1 MEQLTKEQEI
11 LKLLF
16 KDFSRPYNSRSISK
30 VVDMTPA
37 GAFKILK
44 GLEKRN
50 IVEPQRIG
58 KAIIYS
64 LNLKNPLTR
73 REVEM
78 VLTMEAEK
86 FRHWVAE
93 FRFLED
99 KASFII
105 LFGSTLKKEGEAR
118 DIDLL
123 LVAEKIEKKE
133 IDKFLETKKKIL
145 SKPLHLLF
153 QTPEDF
159 IHDIR
164 TKNKASLEILRT
176 GIVLFGQEKIDRLM
190 EGVI

>member
-1 MEQLTKEQEI
+1 MEPLTKEQEI
-11 LKLLF
+11 IKLLF

-30 VVDMTPA
+30 VVNMTPA

-44 GLEKRN
+44 GLERRD
-50 IVEPQRIG
+50 IVKPQRIG

-64 LNLKNPLTR
+64 LNLKNPLAR
-73 REVEM
+73 REIEM

-93 FRFLED
+93 FRFLEG
-99 KASFII
+99 KVSFAI
-105 LFGSTLKKEGEAR
+105 LFGSVLRNEAEAR
-118 DIDLL
+118 DIDLF
-123 LVAEKIEKKE
+123 LVAEKIKKKE
-133 IDKFLETKKKIL
+133 IDKFLEIKKKIL

-159 IHDIR
+159 AYDIR

-176 GIVLFGQEKIDRLM
+176 GIILFGQEKIDRLI

>member
-16 KDFSRPYNSRSISK
+16 KDFSRPYNSRNISK

-44 GLEKRN
+44 GLEKRS

-64 LNLKNPLTR
+64 LNLKNPLAR
-73 REVEM
+73 REIEM

-99 KASFII
+99 RVFFAV
-105 LFGSTLKKEGEAR
+105 LFGSVLRNEAEAR

-123 LVAEKIEKKE
+123 LVAEKIKKKE
-133 IDKFLETKKKIL
+133 IDKFLEIKKKIL

-159 IHDIR
+159 AYDIR

-176 GIVLFGQEKIDRLM
+176 GIVLFGQEKIDRLLG
-190 EGVI
+190 EVI